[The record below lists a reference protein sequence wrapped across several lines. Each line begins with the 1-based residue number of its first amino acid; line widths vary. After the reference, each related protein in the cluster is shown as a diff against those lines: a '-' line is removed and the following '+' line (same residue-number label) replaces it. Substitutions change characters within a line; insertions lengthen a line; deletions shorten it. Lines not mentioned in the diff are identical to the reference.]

1 MMVMNITRDYAV
13 VNSTGSVFIRL
24 HVIWLSTVVIEPC
37 ANDNHTQEGAT
48 SGITMADVLLVYKKN
63 FEGIHDESL
72 QLVKDVLNSQ
82 SDSLRVDIRAR
93 EQVRRADFIGR
104 DLVIVLGGDGT
115 LTSISH
121 NIDSNTPVMGV
132 NSHPRSDDP
141 NGSLGFYMDSDI
153 DTFSDDLDA
162 ALSGT
167 AITNQLP
174 RLQATIETTSGNKI
188 RSDPAMN
195 DLLVAN
201 THQYAPSKYHLRRGD
216 IDIEQHSSGLLFST
230 WLGQGAW
237 FNQISRKAN
246 LGDAGDSE
254 THYLVIARDLDSQI
268 EDETYLAWTNEP
280 TVITSDMHRG
290 YVVPDGWDEY
300 QFNRGATITVDLT
313 GPILQL
319 LTFRNTMKERFRQ
332 S

>member
-1 MMVMNITRDYAV
+1 MRD
-13 VNSTGSVFIRL
+13 
-24 HVIWLSTVVIEPC
+24 
-37 ANDNHTQEGAT
+37 DHTQEG
-48 SGITMADVLLVYKKN
+48 GPCGKYMADVLLVYKKN
-63 FEGIHDESL
+63 FEGIHDDSL
-72 QLVKDVLNSQ
+72 QSVKDVLKSQ
-82 SDSLRVDIRAR
+82 SSSIRVDIRAR

-141 NGSLGFYMDSDI
+141 NGSFGFYMDSDI
-153 DTFSDDLDA
+153 ATFAEDLSD
-162 ALSGT
+162 ALSGK
-167 AITNQLP
+167 AIINRLP

-195 DLLVAN
+195 DLLIAN

-216 IDIEQHSSGLLFST
+216 IDIEQQSSGLLFST

-237 FNQISRKAN
+237 FNQIARKAN
-246 LGDAGDSE
+246 LGNAAQSE
-254 THYLVIARDLDSQI
+254 THYLVIARDLDAEI
-268 EDETYLAWTNEP
+268 DDDTYLAWTNEP

-300 QFNRGATITVDLT
+300 QFNRGATITVDLS
-313 GPILQL
+313 GPVLQL
-319 LTFRNTMKERFRQ
+319 LTFKKSMKERFGGD
-332 S
+332 

>member
-1 MMVMNITRDYAV
+1 
-13 VNSTGSVFIRL
+13 
-24 HVIWLSTVVIEPC
+24 
-37 ANDNHTQEGAT
+37 
-48 SGITMADVLLVYKKN
+48 MADVLLVYKKN
-63 FEGIHDESL
+63 FERVHDESL
-72 QLVKDVLNSQ
+72 QSVKDVLAAQ
-82 SDSLRVDIRAR
+82 PDKIRVDIRAR

-132 NSHPRSDDP
+132 NSHPRSGDP
-141 NGSLGFYMDSDI
+141 NGSVGFYMDSNI
-153 DTFSDDLDA
+153 ETFTQDLEA
-162 ALSGT
+162 ALSGN
-167 AITNQLP
+167 AIVNRLP

-201 THQYAPSKYHLRRGD
+201 THQYAPSKYNLRRGD
-216 IDIEQHSSGLLFST
+216 IDIKQQSSGLLFST

-237 FNQISRKAN
+237 FNQIARKSN
-246 LGDAGDSE
+246 LGNAEQSQS
-254 THYLVIARDLDSQI
+254 HYLVIARDIDPSI
-268 EDETYLAWTNEP
+268 EDETYMTWTSDA

-300 QFNRGATITVDLT
+300 QFNRGATVTVDLS
-313 GPILQL
+313 GPVLQL
-319 LTFRNTMKERFRQ
+319 LTFRKSMNEIFEME
-332 S
+332 

>member
-1 MMVMNITRDYAV
+1 
-13 VNSTGSVFIRL
+13 
-24 HVIWLSTVVIEPC
+24 
-37 ANDNHTQEGAT
+37 
-48 SGITMADVLLVYKKN
+48 MADVLLVYKKN
-63 FEGIHDESL
+63 FEGVHDESL
-72 QLVKDVLNSQ
+72 QSVKDVLASQ
-82 SDSLRVDIRAR
+82 SEKIRVDIRAR

-141 NGSLGFYMDSDI
+141 NGSYGFYMDCDI
-153 DTFSDDLDA
+153 DTFENDLKA
-162 ALSGT
+162 ALEGR
-167 AITNQLP
+167 AIVNRLP

-188 RSDPAMN
+188 RTDPAMN

-201 THQYAPSKYHLRRGD
+201 THQYAPSKYNLRRGELD
-216 IDIEQHSSGLLFST
+216 IKQHSSGLVFST

-237 FNQISRKAN
+237 FNQIARKSN
-246 LGDAGDSE
+246 LGNAKDAES
-254 THYLVIARDLDSQI
+254 HYLVIARDLDSSVD
-268 EDETYLAWTNEP
+268 DETYMTWTSEA

-300 QFNRGATITVDLT
+300 QFNRGATVTVDLS
-313 GPILQL
+313 GPVLQL
-319 LTFRNTMKERFRQ
+319 LTFRKSMNEIFATE
-332 S
+332 

>member
-1 MMVMNITRDYAV
+1 
-13 VNSTGSVFIRL
+13 
-24 HVIWLSTVVIEPC
+24 
-37 ANDNHTQEGAT
+37 
-48 SGITMADVLLVYKKN
+48 MADVLLVYKKN
-63 FEGIHDESL
+63 FEGVHDESL
-72 QLVKDVLNSQ
+72 QSVKDVLAAQ
-82 SDSLRVDIRAR
+82 PDKIRVDIRAR

-132 NSHPRSDDP
+132 NSHPRSGDP
-141 NGSLGFYMDSDI
+141 NGSVGFYMDSNI
-153 DTFSDDLDA
+153 QTFSQDLEA
-162 ALSGT
+162 ALNGN
-167 AITNQLP
+167 AIVNRLP

-201 THQYAPSKYHLRRGD
+201 THQYAPSKYNLRRGD
-216 IDIEQHSSGLLFST
+216 IDIKQQSSGLLFST

-237 FNQISRKAN
+237 FNQIARKSN
-246 LGDAGDSE
+246 LGNADESQS
-254 THYLVIARDLDSQI
+254 HYLVIARDIDPSI
-268 EDETYLAWTNEP
+268 EDERYMTWTSDA

-300 QFNRGATITVDLT
+300 QFNRGATVTVDLS
-313 GPILQL
+313 GPVLQL
-319 LTFRNTMKERFRQ
+319 LTFRKSMNEIFETE
-332 S
+332 

>member
-1 MMVMNITRDYAV
+1 
-13 VNSTGSVFIRL
+13 
-24 HVIWLSTVVIEPC
+24 
-37 ANDNHTQEGAT
+37 
-48 SGITMADVLLVYKKN
+48 MADVLLVYKKN
-63 FEGIHDESL
+63 FEGVHDESL
-72 QLVKDVLNSQ
+72 QSVKDVLAAQ
-82 SDSLRVDIRAR
+82 PDKIRVDIRAR

-132 NSHPRSDDP
+132 NSHPRSGDP
-141 NGSLGFYMDSDI
+141 NGSVGFYMDSNI
-153 DTFSDDLDA
+153 ETFSQDLEA
-162 ALSGT
+162 ALSGN
-167 AITNQLP
+167 AIVNRLP

-201 THQYAPSKYHLRRGD
+201 THQYAPSKYNLRRGD
-216 IDIEQHSSGLLFST
+216 MDIKQQSSGLLFST

-237 FNQISRKAN
+237 FNQIARKSN
-246 LGDAGDSE
+246 LGNAEESRS
-254 THYLVIARDLDSQI
+254 HYLVIARDIDPSI
-268 EDETYLAWTNEP
+268 DDERYMTWTSDA

-300 QFNRGATITVDLT
+300 QFNRGATVTVDLS
-313 GPILQL
+313 GPVLQL
-319 LTFRNTMKERFRQ
+319 LTFRKSMNERFETE
-332 S
+332 

>member
-1 MMVMNITRDYAV
+1 
-13 VNSTGSVFIRL
+13 
-24 HVIWLSTVVIEPC
+24 
-37 ANDNHTQEGAT
+37 
-48 SGITMADVLLVYKKN
+48 MADVLLVYKKN
-63 FEGIHDESL
+63 FEGVHDESL
-72 QLVKDVLNSQ
+72 QSVKDVLAAQ
-82 SDSLRVDIRAR
+82 PDKIRVDIRAR

-132 NSHPRSDDP
+132 NSHPRTGDP
-141 NGSLGFYMDSDI
+141 NGSVGFYMDSNI
-153 DTFSDDLDA
+153 QTFSQDLEA
-162 ALSGT
+162 ALNGN
-167 AITNQLP
+167 AIVNRLP

-201 THQYAPSKYHLRRGD
+201 THQYAPSKYNLRRGD
-216 IDIEQHSSGLLFST
+216 IDIKQQSSGLLFST

-237 FNQISRKAN
+237 FNQIARKSN
-246 LGDAGDSE
+246 LGNAEESQS
-254 THYLVIARDLDSQI
+254 HYLVIARDIDPSI
-268 EDETYLAWTNEP
+268 EDERYMTWTSDA

-300 QFNRGATITVDLT
+300 QFNRGATVTVDLS
-313 GPILQL
+313 GPVLQL
-319 LTFRNTMKERFRQ
+319 LTFRKSMNEIFEME
-332 S
+332 

>member
-1 MMVMNITRDYAV
+1 
-13 VNSTGSVFIRL
+13 
-24 HVIWLSTVVIEPC
+24 
-37 ANDNHTQEGAT
+37 
-48 SGITMADVLLVYKKN
+48 MADVLLVYKKN
-63 FEGIHDESL
+63 FEGVHDESL
-72 QLVKDVLNSQ
+72 QSVKDVLAAQ
-82 SDSLRVDIRAR
+82 PDKIRVDIRAR

-132 NSHPRSDDP
+132 NSHPRSGDP
-141 NGSLGFYMDSDI
+141 NGSVGFYMDSNI
-153 DTFSDDLDA
+153 ETFSQDLEA
-162 ALSGT
+162 ALSGN
-167 AITNQLP
+167 AIVNRLP

-201 THQYAPSKYHLRRGD
+201 THQYAPSKYNLRRGD
-216 IDIEQHSSGLLFST
+216 IDIKQQSSGLLFST

-237 FNQISRKAN
+237 FNQIARKTN
-246 LGDAGDSE
+246 LGNAEESQS
-254 THYLVIARDLDSQI
+254 HYLVIARDIDPSI
-268 EDETYLAWTNEP
+268 DDDRYMTWTSDA

-300 QFNRGATITVDLT
+300 QFNRGATVTVDLS
-313 GPILQL
+313 GPVLQL
-319 LTFRNTMKERFRQ
+319 LTFRKSMNEIFETE
-332 S
+332 